1 MAHATTGRRELATC
15 SVGFFNSVPIAVLF
29 VTVGLGYLI
38 GKLKVG
44 PIQLGGVCG
53 TLIVALLIGQTGCQ
67 MRGDLKEVAFALF
80 IFAMGYSGG
89 PQFFANLN
97 RSSLRFVALPLI
109 EAVLVLT
116 IVLTAVRLFGLDA
129 GTAAGLAAGAAT
141 ESAVVGTAAEA
152 LKHLGLPEA
161 EVQRM
166 EANIATA
173 YTLTY
178 LVGLISIVFFTSQVA
193 PALLR
198 INLREASKAL
208 EAQLGATPGD
218 NDEASLPTLPRLVG
232 RAHVVKDV
240 DGKRVADVEAELG
253 GRTVVS
259 RVLRNGEAV
268 DATPDYVLATGD
280 IVVVLGLRRFALRAG
295 SVIGPEIQLPEAH
308 ADDLQLSELQ
318 IIVSKKT
325 VNGHTVGELAKRPN
339 ARRAR
344 GVFLQSISRSG
355 HVLPLTP
362 ATVVQYG
369 DLVTLVGAEPE
380 LSEAGAALGSELR
393 RSGVT
398 DLVFLAFGILAG
410 LMIGSLG
417 ARLWGIPVSLGS
429 GGGALVSGLVCGW
442 INAKRPSIG
451 HMPAHAVQL
460 LKDLG
465 LAIFVACVGLSA
477 GPDALSL
484 IREHGAVLPLIGL
497 LVSLGPACL
506 SLWVGHKLLK
516 IEGPLLVGAI
526 AGQHVSTPA
535 ISAILTASGSS
546 VPLLGYTVTYAIANV
561 LLPVLGPIIVSLAYH
576 LG

>member
-1 MAHATTGRRELATC
+1 MTC
-15 SVGFFNSVPIAVLF
+15 TVGFFASVPIAVLF

-97 RSSLRFVALPLI
+97 RSSLRYVVLPII
-109 EAVLVLT
+109 EAALVLG
-116 IVLTAVRLFGLDA
+116 IVLAAVPLFGLDA

-152 LKHLGLPEA
+152 LKHLGLPDA

-208 EAQLGATPGD
+208 EAKLGASPGD

-240 DGKRVADVEAELG
+240 DGWRVGDVEAQLG
-253 GRTVVS
+253 GRTVIS
-259 RVLRNGEAV
+259 RVLRDGEAV
-268 DATPDYVLATGD
+268 DAMPEYVLATGD
-280 IVVVLGLRRFALRAG
+280 VVVVLGPRRFALRAG

-308 ADDLQLSELQ
+308 ADDLQLSERQ
-318 IIVSKKT
+318 VVVSQKS
-325 VNGHTVGELAKRPN
+325 VNGHTVGELAQRPN

-355 HVLPLTP
+355 HVLPITP

-380 LSEAGAALGSELR
+380 LSEAMAALGSELR

-410 LMIGSLG
+410 LMLGSLG

-576 LG
+576 LS

>member
-1 MAHATTGRRELATC
+1 MTC

-97 RSSLRFVALPLI
+97 RSSLRYVVLPLI

-116 IVLTAVRLFGLDA
+116 IVLAAVPLFGLDA

-152 LKHLGLPEA
+152 LKHLGLPDA

-208 EAQLGATPGD
+208 EAKLGAAPGD

-240 DGKRVADVEAELG
+240 DGKRVGDVEAQLG
-253 GRTVVS
+253 GRTVIS

-318 IIVSKKT
+318 VIVSKKT
-325 VNGHTVGELAKRPN
+325 VNGHTVGELALRPN

-362 ATVVQYG
+362 ATVVQFG

-410 LMIGSLG
+410 MMIGSLG

-576 LG
+576 LS

>member
-1 MAHATTGRRELATC
+1 MTC

-97 RSSLRFVALPLI
+97 RSSLRYVVLPLI
-109 EAVLVLT
+109 EALLVLT
-116 IVLTAVRLFGLDA
+116 IVLAAVPLFGLDA

-152 LKHLGLPEA
+152 LKHLGLPDA

-208 EAQLGATPGD
+208 EAKLGAAPGD

-240 DGKRVADVEAELG
+240 DGKRVGDVEAQLG
-253 GRTVVS
+253 GRTVIS

-318 IIVSKKT
+318 VIVSKKT
-325 VNGHTVGELAKRPN
+325 VNGHTVGELALRPN
-339 ARRAR
+339 AQRAR

-362 ATVVQYG
+362 ATVVQFG
-369 DLVTLVGAEPE
+369 DLVTLVGAQPE

-442 INAKRPSIG
+442 INAKRPSTG

-535 ISAILTASGSS
+535 ISAILTASSSS

-576 LG
+576 LS

>member
-1 MAHATTGRRELATC
+1 MTC
-15 SVGFFNSVPIAVLF
+15 SVGFFNNVPIAVLF

-116 IVLTAVRLFGLDA
+116 IVLTAVPLFGLDA

-152 LKHLGLPEA
+152 LKHLGLPDA

-240 DGKRVADVEAELG
+240 DGKRVADVEAQLG

-318 IIVSKKT
+318 VIVSKKT

-344 GVFLQSISRSG
+344 GVFLQSITRSG
-355 HVLPLTP
+355 HVLPLTL

-576 LG
+576 LS

>member
-1 MAHATTGRRELATC
+1 MTC

-97 RSSLRFVALPLI
+97 RSSLRYIALPII
-109 EAVLVLT
+109 EALLVLS
-116 IVLTAVRLFGLDA
+116 IVLAAVPLFGLDA

-152 LKHLGLPEA
+152 LKHLGLPDA

-208 EAQLGATPGD
+208 EAKLGVASGD
-218 NDEASLPTLPRLVG
+218 DEDVNLPTLPRLVG
-232 RAHVVKDV
+232 RAHVVKDA
-240 DGKRVADVEAELG
+240 DGMKVGDVEAQLG
-253 GRTVVS
+253 GRTVIS
-259 RVLRNGEAV
+259 RILRNGEAV
-268 DATPDYVLATGD
+268 NATPEDTLATGD
-280 IVVVLGLRRFALRAG
+280 VVVVLGLRRFALRAG
-295 SVIGPEIQLPEAH
+295 TVVGPEILLPEAH
-308 ADDLQLSELQ
+308 AEDLQMSELAV
-318 IIVSKKT
+318 IVNKKA
-325 VNGHTVGELAKRPN
+325 VNGTSMGELAKRPG

-344 GVFLQSISRSG
+344 GVFVQSIMRSG
-355 HVLPLTP
+355 HLLPLTP

-369 DLVTLVGAEPE
+369 DLVTLVGTEPE
-380 LSEAGAALGSELR
+380 LSEAGAALGNELR
-393 RSGVT
+393 RSGIT

-410 LMIGSLG
+410 LMIGSMS

-451 HMPAHAVQL
+451 HMPDHAVQL

-465 LAIFVACVGLSA
+465 LAVFVACVGLSA
-477 GPDALSL
+477 GPEAVSL
-484 IREHGAVLPLIGL
+484 IREHGAVLPVIGL

-506 SLWVGHKLLK
+506 SLWVGHKILK

-535 ISAILTASGSS
+535 ISAILNASGSS

-576 LG
+576 LS

>member
-1 MAHATTGRRELATC
+1 MTC
-15 SVGFFNSVPIAVLF
+15 SVGFFNNVPIAVLF
-29 VTVGLGYLI
+29 LTVGLGYLI

-67 MRGDLKEVAFALF
+67 MRGDLREVAFALF

-97 RSSLRFVALPLI
+97 RSSLRYIVLPII
-109 EAVLVLT
+109 EALLVLT
-116 IVLTAVRLFGLDA
+116 VVLLAVPLFGLDA

-152 LKHLGLPEA
+152 LKHLGLPDA
-161 EVQRM
+161 DVQRM

-208 EAQLGATPGD
+208 EEKLGGGPGEP
-218 NDEASLPTLPRLVG
+218 DENLLPTLPRLVG
-232 RAHVVKDV
+232 RSHVVKDA
-240 DGKRVADVEAELG
+240 DGRTVGEVEAELG
-253 GRTVVS
+253 GRTAIS
-259 RVLRNGEAV
+259 RILRNGEAI
-268 DATPDYVLATGD
+268 APTPEDRLATGD

-295 SVIGPEIQLPEAH
+295 SVVGPEIQLPEAH
-308 ADDLQLSELQ
+308 ADDLQLAELQ
-318 IIVSKKT
+318 VIVNRKT
-325 VNGHTVGELAKRPN
+325 ANGRTLGELAKGPR
-339 ARRAR
+339 AQRAR
-344 GVFLQSISRSG
+344 GVFLQSIQRSG
-355 HVLPLTP
+355 HMLPLTP

-380 LSEAGAALGSELR
+380 LSQAGAGLGNELR

-410 LMIGSLG
+410 LMIGALG

-442 INAKRPSIG
+442 INAKRPALG
-451 HMPAHAVQL
+451 HMPDQAVQL

-465 LAIFVACVGLSA
+465 LAVFVACVGLSA
-477 GPDALSL
+477 GPEAVAL

-535 ISAILTASGSS
+535 ISAILGASGSA

-561 LLPVLGPIIVSLAYH
+561 LLPVLGPIIVSLAHH
-576 LG
+576 LGG

>member
-1 MAHATTGRRELATC
+1 MTC
-15 SVGFFNSVPIAVLF
+15 SVGFFNNVPIAVLF
-29 VTVGLGYLI
+29 LTVGLGYLI

-97 RSSLRFVALPLI
+97 RSSLRYIVLPVI
-109 EAVLVLT
+109 EALLVLT
-116 IVLTAVRLFGLDA
+116 VVLLAVPLFGLDA

-152 LKHLGLPEA
+152 LKHLGLPDA
-161 EVQRM
+161 DVQRM

-208 EAQLGATPGD
+208 EEKLGGGPGEP
-218 NDEASLPTLPRLVG
+218 DENLLPTLPRLVG
-232 RAHVVKDV
+232 RSHVVKDA
-240 DGKRVADVEAELG
+240 DGRTVGEVEAELS
-253 GRTVVS
+253 GRTAIS
-259 RVLRNGEAV
+259 RILRNGEAI
-268 DATPDYVLATGD
+268 APTPEDRLATGD

-295 SVIGPEIQLPEAH
+295 SVVGPEIQLPEAH
-308 ADDLQLSELQ
+308 ADDLQLAELQ
-318 IIVSKKT
+318 VIVNRKT
-325 VNGHTVGELAKRPN
+325 ANGRTLGELAKGPR
-339 ARRAR
+339 AQRAR
-344 GVFLQSISRSG
+344 GVFLQSIQRSG
-355 HVLPLTP
+355 HMLPLTP

-380 LSEAGAALGSELR
+380 LSQAGAGLGNELR

-410 LMIGSLG
+410 LMIGALG

-442 INAKRPSIG
+442 INAKRPALG
-451 HMPAHAVQL
+451 HMPDQAVQL

-465 LAIFVACVGLSA
+465 LAVFVACVGLSA
-477 GPDALSL
+477 GPEAVAL

-506 SLWVGHKLLK
+506 SLWVGHKILK

-535 ISAILTASGSS
+535 ISAILGASGSA

-561 LLPVLGPIIVSLAYH
+561 LLPVLGPIIVSLAHH
-576 LG
+576 LGG

>member
-1 MAHATTGRRELATC
+1 MTC

-240 DGKRVADVEAELG
+240 DGKRVADVEAQLG

-318 IIVSKKT
+318 VIVSKKT

-344 GVFLQSISRSG
+344 GVFLQSITRSG

>member
-1 MAHATTGRRELATC
+1 MTC

-116 IVLTAVRLFGLDA
+116 IVLTAVPLFGLDA

-152 LKHLGLPEA
+152 LKHLGLPDA

-208 EAQLGATPGD
+208 EAKLGATPGD

-240 DGKRVADVEAELG
+240 DGKRVADVEAQLG

-280 IVVVLGLRRFALRAG
+280 IVVVLGQRRFALRAG

-308 ADDLQLSELQ
+308 ADDLQLRELQ
-318 IIVSKKT
+318 VIVSKKT

-344 GVFLQSISRSG
+344 GVFLQSIKRSG

-576 LG
+576 LS

>member
-1 MAHATTGRRELATC
+1 MTC

-97 RSSLRFVALPLI
+97 RSSLRYIVLPII
-109 EAVLVLT
+109 EALLVLT
-116 IVLTAVRLFGLDA
+116 IVLSAVPLFGLDA

-152 LKHLGLPEA
+152 LKHLGLPDA

-208 EAQLGATPGD
+208 EEKLGVASGD
-218 NDEASLPTLPRLVG
+218 DDDINLPTLPRLVG
-232 RAHVVKDV
+232 RAHVVKDA
-240 DGKRVADVEAELG
+240 DGMSVADVEAQLG
-253 GRTVVS
+253 GRTVIS
-259 RVLRNGEAV
+259 RILRNGEAV
-268 DATPDYVLATGD
+268 DATPEDTLATGD

-295 SVIGPEIQLPEAH
+295 SVVGPEIQLPEAH
-308 ADDLQLSELQ
+308 ADDLQLSELAV
-318 IIVSKKT
+318 IVNKKT
-325 VNGHTVGELAKRPN
+325 INGHTVGELAKRPG

-344 GVFLQSISRSG
+344 GVFVQSIMRSG

-369 DLVTLVGAEPE
+369 DLVTLVGTQPE
-380 LSEAGAALGSELR
+380 LAEAGAALGNELR

-398 DLVFLAFGILAG
+398 DLVFLAFGILVG
-410 LMIGSLG
+410 LMIGALS

-442 INAKRPSIG
+442 INAKRPAIG
-451 HMPAHAVQL
+451 HMPDHAVQL

-465 LAIFVACVGLSA
+465 LAVFVACVGLSA
-477 GPDALSL
+477 GPEAISL

-506 SLWVGHKLLK
+506 SLWVGHKILK

-535 ISAILTASGSS
+535 ISAILGSSGSS

-576 LG
+576 LS

>member
-1 MAHATTGRRELATC
+1 MTC
-15 SVGFFNSVPIAVLF
+15 SVGFFNNVPIAVLF

-240 DGKRVADVEAELG
+240 DGKRVADVEAQLG

-280 IVVVLGLRRFALRAG
+280 IVVVLGQRRFALRAG

-318 IIVSKKT
+318 VIVSKKT

-344 GVFLQSISRSG
+344 GVFLQSITRSG

-429 GGGALVSGLVCGW
+429 GGGALVSGLACGW

-484 IREHGAVLPLIGL
+484 IREHGAVLPVIGL

>member
-1 MAHATTGRRELATC
+1 MTC
-15 SVGFFNSVPIAVLF
+15 SVGFFNNVPIAVLF
-29 VTVGLGYLI
+29 LTVGLGYLI
-38 GKLKVG
+38 GKLKIG

-97 RSSLRFVALPLI
+97 RSSLRYIVLPII
-109 EAVLVLT
+109 EALLVLT
-116 IVLTAVRLFGLDA
+116 IVLLAVPLFGLDA

-152 LKHLGLPEA
+152 LKHLGLA
-161 EVQRM
+161 DADVQRM

-198 INLREASKAL
+198 INLRDASKAL
-208 EAQLGATPGD
+208 EEKLGAGPG
-218 NDEASLPTLPRLVG
+218 EADDSMMPTLPRLVG
-232 RAHVVKDV
+232 RSHVVKDA
-240 DGKRVADVEAELG
+240 DGKTVGEVEAEMG
-253 GRTVVS
+253 GRTAIS
-259 RVLRNGEAV
+259 RILRNGEAL
-268 DATPDYVLATGD
+268 DPTPADVLATGD

-308 ADDLQLSELQ
+308 ADDLQLAELQ
-318 IIVSKKT
+318 VIVSKRE
-325 VNGHTVGELAKRPN
+325 VNGHTVGELAARPR
-339 ARRAR
+339 AQRAR
-344 GVFLQSISRSG
+344 GVFLQSIQRSG
-355 HVLPLTP
+355 HMLPVTP

-380 LSEAGAALGSELR
+380 LSQAGAALGNQLR

-398 DLVFLAFGILAG
+398 DLVFLSFGILAG
-410 LMIGSLG
+410 LLIGSLA

-442 INAKRPSIG
+442 INAKRPALG
-451 HMPAHAVQL
+451 HMPEQAVQL

-465 LAIFVACVGLSA
+465 LAVFVACVGLSA
-477 GPDALSL
+477 GPEAVSL

-535 ISAILTASGSS
+535 ISAILGASGSA

-561 LLPVLGPIIVSLAYH
+561 LLPVLGPIIVSLAHH
-576 LG
+576 LGG

>member
-1 MAHATTGRRELATC
+1 MTC

-97 RSSLRFVALPLI
+97 RSSLRYVVLPLI
-109 EAVLVLT
+109 EAALVLT
-116 IVLTAVRLFGLDA
+116 IVLAAVRLFGLDA

-152 LKHLGLPEA
+152 LKHLGLPDEQ
-161 EVQRM
+161 VQRM

-208 EAQLGATPGD
+208 EAKLGAAPGD
-218 NDEASLPTLPRLVG
+218 EDESSLPTLPRLVG
-232 RAHVVKDV
+232 RAHMVKDV
-240 DGKRVADVEAELG
+240 DGKRVGDVEAQLG
-253 GRTVVS
+253 GRTVIS

-268 DATPDYVLATGD
+268 DATPEYVLATGD
-280 IVVVLGLRRFALRAG
+280 IVVVLGLRRYALRAG

-318 IIVSKKT
+318 VVVNKKA
-325 VNGHTVGELAKRPN
+325 VNGHTVGELAMRPN

-380 LSEAGAALGSELR
+380 LSEAGAALGNELR

-410 LMIGSLG
+410 LALGSLG
-417 ARLWGIPVSLGS
+417 ARIWGIPVSLGS

-442 INAKRPSIG
+442 INAKRPAIG
-451 HMPAHAVQL
+451 HMPTHAVQL

-465 LAIFVACVGLSA
+465 LAVFVACVGLSA
-477 GPDALSL
+477 GPDAVSL

>member
-1 MAHATTGRRELATC
+1 MTC

-97 RSSLRFVALPLI
+97 RSSLRYIALPII
-109 EAVLVLT
+109 EALLVLS
-116 IVLTAVRLFGLDA
+116 IVLAAVPLFGLDA

-152 LKHLGLPEA
+152 LKHLGLPDA

-208 EAQLGATPGD
+208 EAKLGVASGD
-218 NDEASLPTLPRLVG
+218 DEDVNLPTLPRLVG
-232 RAHVVKDV
+232 RAHVVKDA
-240 DGKRVADVEAELG
+240 DGMKVGDVEAQLG
-253 GRTVVS
+253 GRTVIS
-259 RVLRNGEAV
+259 RILRNGEAV
-268 DATPDYVLATGD
+268 NATPEDTLVTGD
-280 IVVVLGLRRFALRAG
+280 VVVVLGLRRFALRAG
-295 SVIGPEIQLPEAH
+295 TVVGPEILLPEAH
-308 ADDLQLSELQ
+308 AEDLQMSELAV
-318 IIVSKKT
+318 IVNKKAI
-325 VNGHTVGELAKRPN
+325 NGTTMGELAKRPG
-339 ARRAR
+339 AQRAR
-344 GVFLQSISRSG
+344 GVFVQSIMRSG
-355 HVLPLTP
+355 HLLPLTP

-369 DLVTLVGAEPE
+369 DLVTLVGTEPE
-380 LSEAGAALGSELR
+380 LSEAGAALGNELR
-393 RSGVT
+393 RSGIT

-410 LMIGSLG
+410 LMIGSLS

-451 HMPAHAVQL
+451 HMPDHAVQL

-465 LAIFVACVGLSA
+465 LAVFVACVGLSA
-477 GPDALSL
+477 GPEAVSL
-484 IREHGAVLPLIGL
+484 IREHGAVLPVIGL

-506 SLWVGHKLLK
+506 SLWVGHKILK

-535 ISAILTASGSS
+535 ISAILNASGSS

-576 LG
+576 LS

>member
-1 MAHATTGRRELATC
+1 
-15 SVGFFNSVPIAVLF
+15 
-29 VTVGLGYLI
+29 
-38 GKLKVG
+38 
-44 PIQLGGVCG
+44 
-53 TLIVALLIGQTGCQ
+53 
-67 MRGDLKEVAFALF
+67 
-80 IFAMGYSGG
+80 
-89 PQFFANLN
+89 
-97 RSSLRFVALPLI
+97 
-109 EAVLVLT
+109 
-116 IVLTAVRLFGLDA
+116 GLDA

-152 LKHLGLPEA
+152 LKHLGLA
-161 EVQRM
+161 DADVQRM

-198 INLREASKAL
+198 INLRDASKAL
-208 EAQLGATPGD
+208 EEKLGAGPG
-218 NDEASLPTLPRLVG
+218 EADDSMMPTLPRLVG
-232 RAHVVKDV
+232 RSHVVKDA
-240 DGKRVADVEAELG
+240 DGKTVGEVEAEMG
-253 GRTVVS
+253 GRTAIS
-259 RVLRNGEAV
+259 RILRNGEAL
-268 DATPDYVLATGD
+268 DPTPADVLATGD

-308 ADDLQLSELQ
+308 ADDLQLAELQ
-318 IIVSKKT
+318 VIVSKKE
-325 VNGHTVGELAKRPN
+325 VNGHSVGELAARPR
-339 ARRAR
+339 AQRAR
-344 GVFLQSISRSG
+344 GVFLQSIQRSG
-355 HVLPLTP
+355 HMLPVTP

-380 LSEAGAALGSELR
+380 LSQAGAALGNQLR

-398 DLVFLAFGILAG
+398 DLVFLSFGILAG
-410 LMIGSLG
+410 LLIGSLA

-442 INAKRPSIG
+442 INAKRPALG
-451 HMPAHAVQL
+451 HMPEQAVQL

-465 LAIFVACVGLSA
+465 LAVFVACVGLSA
-477 GPDALSL
+477 GPEAVSL

-535 ISAILTASGSS
+535 ISAILGASGSA

-561 LLPVLGPIIVSLAYH
+561 LLPVLGPIIVSLAHH
-576 LG
+576 LGG

>member
-1 MAHATTGRRELATC
+1 MTC
-15 SVGFFNSVPIAVLF
+15 SVGFFNNVPIAVLF
-29 VTVGLGYLI
+29 LTVGLGYLI

-97 RSSLRFVALPLI
+97 RSSLRYIVLPVI
-109 EAVLVLT
+109 EALLVLT
-116 IVLTAVRLFGLDA
+116 IVLLAVPLFGLDA

-152 LKHLGLPEA
+152 LKHLGLADA

-208 EAQLGATPGD
+208 EEKLGAGPGESDD
-218 NDEASLPTLPRLVG
+218 NLLPTLPRLVG
-232 RAHVVKDV
+232 RSHVVKDA
-240 DGKRVADVEAELG
+240 DGKTVAEIEAELG
-253 GRTVVS
+253 GRTAIS
-259 RVLRNGEAV
+259 RILRNGEAIV
-268 DATPDYVLATGD
+268 PTPEDSLATGD

-308 ADDLQLSELQ
+308 ADDLQLAELQ
-318 IIVSKKT
+318 VIVNKKE
-325 VNGHTVGELAKRPN
+325 VNGHTVGELARRPR
-339 ARRAR
+339 AQRAR
-344 GVFLQSISRSG
+344 GVFLQSIQRSG
-355 HVLPLTP
+355 HMLPVTP

-380 LSEAGAALGSELR
+380 LSQAGAALGNELR

-410 LMIGSLG
+410 LMIGALG

-442 INAKRPSIG
+442 INAKRPALG
-451 HMPAHAVQL
+451 HMPEHAVQL

-465 LAIFVACVGLSA
+465 LAVFVACVGLSA
-477 GPDALSL
+477 GPEAVAL

-506 SLWVGHKLLK
+506 SLWVGHKILK

-535 ISAILTASGSS
+535 ISAILGASGSA

-561 LLPVLGPIIVSLAYH
+561 LLPVLGPIIVSLAHH
-576 LG
+576 LGG

>member
-1 MAHATTGRRELATC
+1 MTC

-97 RSSLRFVALPLI
+97 RSSLRYVVLPLI

-116 IVLTAVRLFGLDA
+116 IVLAAVPLFGLDA

-152 LKHLGLPEA
+152 LKHLGLPDA

-208 EAQLGATPGD
+208 EAKLGAAPGD

-240 DGKRVADVEAELG
+240 DGKRVGEVEAQLG
-253 GRTVVS
+253 GRTVIS

-268 DATPDYVLATGD
+268 DATPDYLLATGD

-318 IIVSKKT
+318 VIVSKKT
-325 VNGHTVGELAKRPN
+325 VNGHTVGELALRPN

-362 ATVVQYG
+362 ATVVQFG

-576 LG
+576 LS

>member
-1 MAHATTGRRELATC
+1 MTC
-15 SVGFFNSVPIAVLF
+15 SVGFFNNVPIAVLF

-97 RSSLRFVALPLI
+97 RSSLRYIVLPII
-109 EAVLVLT
+109 EALLVLT
-116 IVLTAVRLFGLDA
+116 IVLAAVPLFGLDA

-152 LKHLGLPEA
+152 LKHLGLPDA

-208 EAQLGATPGD
+208 EEKLGVASGD
-218 NDEASLPTLPRLVG
+218 EEDINLPTLPRLVG
-232 RAHVVKDV
+232 RAHVVKDAN
-240 DGKRVADVEAELG
+240 GMSVADVEAQLG
-253 GRTVVS
+253 GRTVIS
-259 RVLRNGEAV
+259 RILRNGEAV
-268 DATPDYVLATGD
+268 DATPEDILATGD

-295 SVIGPEIQLPEAH
+295 SVVGPEIQLPEAH
-308 ADDLQLSELQ
+308 AEDLQLSELA
-318 IIVSKKT
+318 IIVSKKAI
-325 VNGHTVGELAKRPN
+325 NGHSLAELGKRPG

-344 GVFLQSISRSG
+344 GVFVQSIVRSG

-369 DLVTLVGAEPE
+369 DLVTLVGTEPE
-380 LSEAGAALGSELR
+380 LSQAGAALGNELR

-398 DLVFLAFGILAG
+398 DLVFLAFGILVG
-410 LMIGSLG
+410 LMIGALS

-442 INAKRPSIG
+442 INAKRPAIG
-451 HMPAHAVQL
+451 HMPDHAVQL

-465 LAIFVACVGLSA
+465 LAVFVACVGLSA
-477 GPDALSL
+477 GPEAISL

-506 SLWVGHKLLK
+506 SLWVGHKILK

-535 ISAILTASGSS
+535 ISAILGASGSS

-576 LG
+576 LS

>member
-1 MAHATTGRRELATC
+1 MTC

-97 RSSLRFVALPLI
+97 RSSLRYVVLPLI

-116 IVLTAVRLFGLDA
+116 IVLAAVPLFGLDA

-152 LKHLGLPEA
+152 LKHLGLPDA

-208 EAQLGATPGD
+208 EAKLGAAPGD

-240 DGKRVADVEAELG
+240 DGKRVGDVEAQLG
-253 GRTVVS
+253 GRTVIS

-268 DATPDYVLATGD
+268 DATPNYVLATGD

-318 IIVSKKT
+318 VIVSKKT
-325 VNGHTVGELAKRPN
+325 VNGHTVGELALRPN

-362 ATVVQYG
+362 ATVVQFG

-576 LG
+576 LS

>member
-1 MAHATTGRRELATC
+1 MTC
-15 SVGFFNSVPIAVLF
+15 SIGFFNNVPIAVLF
-29 VTVGLGYLI
+29 LTVGLGYLI

-97 RSSLRFVALPLI
+97 RSSLRYILLPLI

-116 IVLTAVRLFGLDA
+116 VVLAAVPLFGLDA

-152 LKHLGLPEA
+152 LKHLGLADA

-208 EAQLGATPGD
+208 EEKLGATSG
-218 NDEASLPTLPRLVG
+218 EADDANMPTLPRLVG
-232 RAHVVKDV
+232 RSHVVKDA
-240 DGKRVADVEAELG
+240 DGKTVAAVEAELG
-253 GRTVVS
+253 GRTAIS
-259 RVLRNGEAV
+259 RILRNGEAV
-268 DATPDYVLATGD
+268 EPTPDDVLATGD
-280 IVVVLGLRRFALRAG
+280 VVVVLGLRRFALRAG

-308 ADDLQLSELQ
+308 ADDLQLVELSV
-318 IIVSKKT
+318 IVSKKA
-325 VNGHTVGELAKRPN
+325 VNGHTVGELAKRPG
-339 ARRAR
+339 AQRAR
-344 GVFLQSISRSG
+344 GVFLQSIQRSG
-355 HVLPLTP
+355 HMLPVTP

-380 LSEAGAALGSELR
+380 LSEAGAALGNELR

-398 DLVFLAFGILAG
+398 DLVFLAFGILVG
-410 LMIGSLG
+410 LLIGALS

-442 INAKRPSIG
+442 VNAKRPALG
-451 HMPAHAVQL
+451 HMPANAVQL

-465 LAIFVACVGLSA
+465 LAVFVACVGLSA
-477 GPDALSL
+477 GPEAVSL

-535 ISAILTASGSS
+535 ISAILGASGSA

-561 LLPVLGPIIVSLAYH
+561 LLPVLGPIIVSLAHH
-576 LG
+576 LGG

>member
-1 MAHATTGRRELATC
+1 MTC

-97 RSSLRFVALPLI
+97 RSSLRYVVLPLI

-116 IVLTAVRLFGLDA
+116 IVLAAVPLFGLDA

-152 LKHLGLPEA
+152 LKHLGLPDA

-208 EAQLGATPGD
+208 EAKLGAAPGE

-240 DGKRVADVEAELG
+240 DGKRVGDVEAQLG
-253 GRTVVS
+253 GRTVIS

-318 IIVSKKT
+318 VIVSKKA
-325 VNGHTVGELAKRPN
+325 VNGHTVGELALRPN

-362 ATVVQYG
+362 ATVVQFG

-576 LG
+576 LS

>member
-1 MAHATTGRRELATC
+1 MTC

-116 IVLTAVRLFGLDA
+116 IVLTAVPLFGLDA

-152 LKHLGLPEA
+152 LKHLGLPDA

-240 DGKRVADVEAELG
+240 DGKRVAEVEAQLG

-280 IVVVLGLRRFALRAG
+280 IVVVLGQRRFALRAG

-318 IIVSKKT
+318 VIVSKKT

-344 GVFLQSISRSG
+344 GVFLQSITRSG

-484 IREHGAVLPLIGL
+484 IREHGAVLPVIGL

>member
-1 MAHATTGRRELATC
+1 MTC

-29 VTVGLGYLI
+29 VTVGFGYLI

-116 IVLTAVRLFGLDA
+116 IVLTAVPLFGLDA

-208 EAQLGATPGD
+208 EAKLGATPGD

-240 DGKRVADVEAELG
+240 DGKRVADVEAQLG

-259 RVLRNGEAV
+259 RVLRDGEAV

-318 IIVSKKT
+318 VIVSKKA

-369 DLVTLVGAEPE
+369 DLVTLVGAQPE
-380 LSEAGAALGSELR
+380 LSQAGAALGSELR

-506 SLWVGHKLLK
+506 SLWVGHKILK

-576 LG
+576 LS